1 MVKFSWVGGSATDAG
16 SALTVPRPL
25 LGPWDFDNDKVFLL
39 LAIVVLAIADACRDL
54 VRAEHDRPH
63 AARAVRGS
71 EVAAQSIGISTGAA
85 RVVAFAVSAFVAA
98 IGGAMIAIHQE
109 NVGYDTN
116 FSPFG
121 ALFWLVLVVTFGARL
136 PSGALWAA
144 GTFSLFNKIVLQG
157 TFIGWILRD
166 PERIPGIFP
175 ISPKWRFILFGSGT
189 IQYAKHPEGMLEM
202 TRTRAAGASGQARRT
217 APRQSSPGSG
227 PPPAPPPRS
236 DVEEVAS

>member
-1 MVKFSWVGGSATDAG
+1 M
-16 SALTVPRPL
+16 LTITT
-25 LGPWDFDNDKVFLL
+25 
-39 LAIVVLAIADACRDL
+39 LAVTLFGLSTTGRTL
-54 VRAEHDRPH
+54 
-63 AARAVRGS
+63 RAVRGS
-71 EVAAQSIGISTGAA
+71 EVAAQSIGISTART

-144 GTFSLFNKIVLQG
+144 GTFALFNKIVLEG

-166 PERIPGIFP
+166 PEKIPGIFP
-175 ISPKWRFILFGSGT
+175 ISPKWRFILFGLGT
-189 IQYAKHPEGMLEM
+189 IQYAKHPEGILEM
-202 TRTRAAGASGQARRT
+202 SRSRAQERRAKRAARRP
-217 APRQSSPGSG
+217 AQSSSGSG
-227 PPPAPPPRS
+227 LPPAPPPRS